1 METGMAGKLDKNN
14 PEPTGAF
21 KFPSYTFA
29 GKPAAASNAGRYIEI
44 TGTVDGT
51 VLARSNGTNWVKVA
65 VVSADVV
72 AAP

>member
-1 METGMAGKLDKNN
+1 MAGKLEKNN

-29 GKPAAASNAGRYIEI
+29 GKPAAASNTGRYIEI

-51 VLARSNGTNWVKVA
+51 VLARSNGTDWVKVA